1 MKIFSF
7 PQLATGTQSHVTRS
21 SLTSRKAAAHSE
33 AEKIYFVA
41 PMGSH
46 HHSNIPP
53 IRYCY
58 ARMYGGHESK
68 TLSAR
73 GQREAGTKCPFHS
86 IGHRRTYY
94 YYMKTNWPLNIYELN
109 AIIASFVCAI
119 NPFAVI
125 CQYNKYIF
133 SVLFFFGIFFLFI
146 SIWSKVARPRGL
158 QSRMT
163 SEGIGRYVTGY
174 VSHGWESPSTTTIDD
189 DNGKWHTRPSVM
201 LKYSSICKPIFMA
214 TVVDADSF
222 FFSSFNTIHVVDPAG
237 RI

>member
-1 MKIFSF
+1 
-7 PQLATGTQSHVTRS
+7 
-21 SLTSRKAAAHSE
+21 
-33 AEKIYFVA
+33 
-41 PMGSH
+41 MGSH

-133 SVLFFFGIFFLFI
+133 SVLFFFGIFFFFHFHLI
-146 SIWSKVARPRGL
+146 QSCTPARIAIAYDQRRDWSL
-158 QSRMT
+158 
-163 SEGIGRYVTGY
+163 RYGVR
-174 VSHGWESPSTTTIDD
+174 VSWLRESIDD
-189 DNGKWHTRPSVM
+189 DHRRRQRQVAHTALCYAKIFINLQTNIYGHSRRCWLLLFQLIQYDPRGGPCRQDLSERKKHTLHCICNDHSIEMDRRP
-201 LKYSSICKPIFMA
+201 
-214 TVVDADSF
+214 TQ
-222 FFSSFNTIHVVDPAG
+222 
-237 RI
+237 